1 MAQTKTAK
9 PKVSKSNKPT
19 KTKRASST
27 AKKRTGR
34 STNRGQTKAKRP
46 APRRSSNGPSSSI
59 KAVRD
64 AIGDAGEKAG
74 HATSQV
80 ASKGKIPLIAGGAA
94 LVGAASGMALN
105 AARSGSGTVL
115 GMKVPKRKRVKIRS
129 KDLAKTAND
138 IASFG
143 EKVGAVSTG
152 IRHAQEVSGN
162 GNGMRNS
169 PLEVLLQGL
178 TRRR

>member
-1 MAQTKTAK
+1 MAQTKASK
-9 PKVSKSNKPT
+9 PKASKSNT
-19 KTKRASST
+19 STKRASST

-34 STNRGQTKAKRP
+34 STGRGQTKAKRP
-46 APRRSSNGPSSSI
+46 APQRGSNGPPSSI

-94 LVGAASGMALN
+94 LVGAASGIALN

-138 IASFG
+138 LATFG
-143 EKVGAVSTG
+143 ERVGAFSTG
-152 IRHAQEVSGN
+152 LRHAQEVSGN
-162 GNGMRNS
+162 GDGMRNS